1 MSDKK
6 LIIVIVAEQGY
17 IRNQKTDEGFSAQND
32 ILFGAITDTYI
43 PLLNL
48 FTKLSAENIP
58 FKLGLVLSPVLCTLL
73 SDEVVQEQ
81 YINYLDRRIALGDV
95 ELERNKND
103 PTILD
108 QVRSCLARLQK
119 TRVDF
124 TDRYQKN
131 LVAAFKEFAQK
142 EYVELIAT
150 AATYAYLPHYA
161 DLKEALNAQVDT
173 GIRAQKNFFEESGD
187 GFYLPYLGWANELE
201 SVIRSY
207 NMNYTIVDTKAL
219 LFSKDCPSTGI
230 FSPVRTNRSLV
241 IFAKDNETPQDITDK
256 DKGFAHNGAYRNQN
270 EDIGFSLEGAELE
283 NFLGNSRIRIQTGYK
298 YTANDSKI
306 YDAKKAHEQVKKDA
320 LAFYSSKKE
329 KLNKASSLME
339 EGQDAILTCTIPAEL
354 LGQTWFEGIDW
365 LEEVIRLVFSESK
378 QEEKISLS
386 LCRSNLEKQF
396 SLPKITLYPCGESGT
411 GYGEDLLDSS
421 NSYMYRYVRTATE
434 RVIDLTERF
443 PGETGLKARLLDTGA
458 KEVLLAQ
465 SGAWPSMLHE
475 QKLPNFAAESFKKYI
490 LSFTTVFDSLASNTV
505 STEWLTNIEREHSIF
520 PWITYRVF
528 SRKK

>member
-1 MSDKK
+1 LSDKK
-6 LIIVIVAEQGY
+6 LIIVIAAEQGY

-48 FTKLSAENIP
+48 FKKLSAENIP
-58 FKLGLVLSPVLCTLL
+58 FKVGLVLSPVLCTLL
-73 SDEVVQEQ
+73 SDEVVQDQ
-81 YINYLDRRIALGDV
+81 YINYLDRRIALGDI

-103 PTILD
+103 ATTLE
-108 QVRSCLARLQK
+108 QVRACLSRLQK
-119 TRVDF
+119 TRIDF
-124 TDRYQKN
+124 TDLYKKN
-131 LVAAFKEFAQK
+131 LVDAFKDFAQRD
-142 EYVELIAT
+142 YVELIAT

-207 NMNYTIVDTKAL
+207 NLNYTIVDTKAL

-256 DKGFAHNGAYRNQN
+256 ETGFACKGVYRNQN
-270 EDIGFSLEGAELE
+270 EDIGFTLEGSELE
-283 NFLGNSRIRIQTGYK
+283 NFLGTSRIRIQTGYK
-298 YTANDSKI
+298 YKANNSET
-306 YDAKKAHEQVKKDA
+306 YDEKKAHEQVKKDA
-320 LAFYSSKKE
+320 LAFYNSKKT
-329 KLNKASSLME
+329 KLNKAFSLMN
-339 EGQDAILTCTIPAEL
+339 GQDALLTCTIPAEL

-365 LEEVIRLVFSESK
+365 LEQVIRLVYSESNSD
-378 QEEKISLS
+378 ERISLS
-386 LCRSNLEKQF
+386 LCRNNLEKQF
-396 SLPKITLYPCGESGT
+396 SLPKITLYPCGESGS
-411 GYGEDLLDSS
+411 GYGENLLDSS

-434 RVIDLTERF
+434 RVIDLAERF

-465 SGAWPSMLHE
+465 SGDWPSMLHE

-520 PWITYRVF
+520 PWITYRIF
-528 SRKK
+528 SPKK